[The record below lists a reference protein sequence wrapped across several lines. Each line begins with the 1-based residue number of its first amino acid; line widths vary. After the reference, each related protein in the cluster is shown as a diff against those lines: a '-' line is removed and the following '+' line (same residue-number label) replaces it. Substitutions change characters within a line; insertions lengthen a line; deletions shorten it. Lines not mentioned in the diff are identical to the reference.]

1 MSVEFAKEK
10 TPIRPRPA
18 ADNTTSPHPVGRI
31 LAAAHDR
38 SRPIAIFALIAALAV
53 FIVFHVL
60 ELPRMGLW
68 TDELFSLWAGS
79 PKVSFGEAFA
89 NRILA
94 DTNAPFYFSAVWF
107 AQAAGFDGRAA
118 FLAVN
123 LPLIA
128 IALGLM
134 IWRGHRA
141 GQLTLALWWAAYF
154 LVSAPV
160 LSFASEGRV
169 YGVNMALAALMA
181 FIVAIRV
188 IGPAPAAGQGRAD
201 AIVLAI
207 CGVLGA
213 WMHIYGA
220 LFAGS
225 LAAGAMA
232 AGWFVGRRRDLIVL
246 GLTTGIAT
254 TVAFVVWLAAAFSV
268 FSTTAE
274 AGFWMQFTVAWIIET
289 AWFIKQFTLGLTL
302 AVPFVAAFL
311 LVSLILLHSR
321 APAILAVVTMALFTF
336 IPMAVSLHTAIFG
349 WRYLIIGM
357 PAFIILCVVILHTH
371 LTPALSSPRIIWPR
385 VAAVAGLVVV
395 GSATLTGA
403 SNASWQ
409 FHSRWDW
416 RGIDVIRPLVQDCPE
431 GEVRVLKHRSG
442 DKLSGFAYLLDGVLT
457 PVNAETAPL
466 RDVADIN
473 CPVLG
478 WGEHNIDPQMGRE
491 WAEKADIPTL
501 LEDFRLTNAT
511 GAPLEVKRHTGG
523 LVLLHGK
530 SQ

>member
-1 MSVEFAKEK
+1 M
-10 TPIRPRPA
+10 T
-18 ADNTTSPHPVGRI
+18 NTTTASVAVDPVARI
-31 LAAAHDR
+31 LAVARDR
-38 SRPIAIFALIAALAV
+38 SGPIAICALIAALAV
-53 FIVFHVL
+53 FIVFHAI
-60 ELPRMGLW
+60 ELPKMGLW
-68 TDELFSLWAGS
+68 TDELFSLWAGD
-79 PKVSFGEAFA
+79 PKLSFGEAFGK
-89 NRILA
+89 RILP

-107 AQAAGFDGRAA
+107 AQAAGFEGRVA
-118 FLAVN
+118 FLVVN

-134 IWRGHRA
+134 IWRGRLA
-141 GQLTLALWWAAYF
+141 GHMTLALWCAALF

-181 FIVAIRV
+181 FIVGIRV
-188 IGPAPAAGQGRAD
+188 IGPAPAAGQGRTD
-201 AIVLAI
+201 AIVLAA

-220 LFAGS
+220 MFAGA
-225 LAAGAMA
+225 LGAGAMA

-254 TVAFVVWLAAAFSV
+254 TVAFAVWLAVAFPV
-268 FSTTAE
+268 FSTIAQ
-274 AGFWMQFTVAWIIET
+274 AGFWMEFTVTWVIET
-289 AWFIKQFTLGLTL
+289 FWFLKQFVVGVT
-302 AVPFVAAFL
+302 AVVPFVAAFL
-311 LVSLILLHSR
+311 IVSLALPGSR
-321 APAILAVVTMALFTF
+321 APAILTVVTMVLFTL
-336 IPMAVSLHTAIFG
+336 IPMAVSFHTAIFG

-357 PAFIILCVVILHTH
+357 PAFLILCVVILHTH
-371 LTPALSSPRIIWPR
+371 LATALSAPRSFWPR
-385 VAAVAGLVVV
+385 AAAAAGLLFAA
-395 GSATLTGA
+395 SATLTGVP
-403 SNASWQ
+403 NASWL
-409 FHSRWDW
+409 FGGRWDW

-431 GEVRVLKHRSG
+431 GELRVLKHSSG
-442 DKLSGFAYLLDGVLT
+442 DKLSGFSYLLRGALK

-478 WGEHNIDPQMGRE
+478 WGEHNIDPQMGRD

-501 LEDFRLTNAT
+501 LEDFHLTNTA

-523 LVLLHGK
+523 LVLLRAK
-530 SQ
+530 SE